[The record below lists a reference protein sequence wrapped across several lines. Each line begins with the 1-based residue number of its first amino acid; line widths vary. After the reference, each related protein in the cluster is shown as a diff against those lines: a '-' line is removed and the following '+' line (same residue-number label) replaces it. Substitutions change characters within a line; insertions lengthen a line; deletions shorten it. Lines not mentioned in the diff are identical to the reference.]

1 MNNSPFTINNSL
13 NTHISNLK
21 SHIEVIIIGGGL
33 SGLAAAVE
41 LASHGAQVTLFEQS
55 PKLGGRC
62 YSFID
67 EKTGDVV
74 DNGQHVLV
82 GAYHNTLRYLEMIGT
97 RSLLKEQNKLSLP
110 FFHPQKGFH
119 TFSVSSLPKPFHLT
133 TGMLKFSLLSFWERK
148 RLLNVGL
155 DLQQWNQK
163 KEELLAHLTIDEWLT
178 SLNQSEE
185 AKKCFWNPISISV
198 MNELPERA
206 SALLFARSLRSTF
219 LGKKSVSAMLIPTV
233 GQTELYATPAEE
245 FLKQHKAKIH
255 LNSPVEKIICKD
267 GKAIGLEV
275 GGKFIKAGHIIC
287 AVPYFALPGLLPD
300 DVKRIE
306 PFTHIDKIKS
316 SPIVSIH
323 LWFEKEFIEEDF
335 VGLVRMKLQ
344 WIFNRRKI
352 IGSSANSWS
361 PPAGGLQLISAVIS
375 GAHEEVKLSKDELVS
390 LALNDINKIF
400 TETGNRKQKTENRK
414 LLHSIVIKEKRAT
427 FSPTNE
433 NERFRPNTISQID
446 NLFLAGDWTNTG
458 LPATIE
464 GAVMSGFEAGR
475 TVLSSLQQ
483 TKNAILS

>member
-1 MNNSPFTINNSL
+1 M
-13 NTHISNLK
+13 
-21 SHIEVIIIGGGL
+21 
-33 SGLAAAVE
+33 
-41 LASHGAQVTLFEQS
+41 
-55 PKLGGRC
+55 GGRC

-97 RSLLKEQNKLSLP
+97 RSLLKEQSKLSLP

-133 TGMLKFSLLSFWERK
+133 AGMLKFSLLSFWERK

-155 DLQQWNQK
+155 ELQRWNKEKEQK
-163 KEELLAHLTIDEWLT
+163 LAHLTIDEWLT

-219 LGKKSVSAMLIPTV
+219 LGKKSDSALLIPTV

-245 FLKQHKAKIH
+245 FLKRHKAKIF
-255 LNSPVEKIICKD
+255 LNAQVEKIICKN
-267 GKAIGLEV
+267 GKAIGIEV
-275 GGKFIKAGHIIC
+275 GGKLIKAERIIST
-287 AVPYFALPGLLPD
+287 VPYFALQSLLPD
-300 DVKRIE
+300 DVQRTE
-306 PFTHIDKIKS
+306 PFNHLHRFKS

-323 LWFEKEFIEEDF
+323 LWFEKELMEEDF
-335 VGLVRMKLQ
+335 VGLIDMKLQ

-352 IGSSANSWS
+352 IGS

-375 GAHEEVKLSKDELVS
+375 GAHEEVKLSKEELVE
-390 LALNDINKIF
+390 LAMKDLHKIYP
-400 TETGNRKQKTENRK
+400 KTQNSK
-414 LLHSIVIKEKRAT
+414 PKTSVVIKEKRAT
-427 FSPTNE
+427 FSPTNDIE
-433 NERFRPNTISQID
+433 PFRPNTVSPVH

-464 GAVMSGFEAGR
+464 GAVMSGFVAAR
-475 TVLSSLQQ
+475 RCV
-483 TKNAILS
+483 